1 MGGGGG
7 GGGGADFLLPGDRI
21 DSSKPTGACPI
32 CGVGNF
38 ATQTDLELHA
48 AKCDKFM

>member
-7 GGGGADFLLPGDRI
+7 AVPLPGEVPNT
-21 DSSKPTGACPI
+21 SKPTGNCPI
-32 CGVGNF
+32 CNMGNF

-48 AKCDKFM
+48 AKCDKFN